1 MELGRFQLHKWIT
14 SLVVLAIIIFLS
26 SCMLTNH
33 PSIITSLKVEREVVP
48 TLGSCQVECI
58 VSDRDGSELSY
69 EWSASGGNIG
79 GNGPIVA
86 WIAPNSVGT
95 YTIVVKVSDNSGG
108 QGTGSIILT
117 VQANHPPTIESLI
130 VTPKEPKYMKEY
142 SRGYKILKGK
152 ICEIKCVASDS
163 EGGELSYEWSANGT
177 TISEEG
183 PMVTWTA
190 PLQGGEVAIIV
201 TVSDSSGGIATNSMV
216 FKVETCACA
225 FR

>member
-14 SLVVLAIIIFLS
+14 SLVVLAIIIFLGG
-26 SCMLTNH
+26 CMLTNH
-33 PSIITSLKVEREVVP
+33 PSIISSLKVEREIVP
-48 TLGSCQVECI
+48 TSGSCQVECI
-58 VSDRDGSELSY
+58 VSDRDGS
-69 EWSASGGNIG
+69 
-79 GNGPIVA
+79 
-86 WIAPNSVGT
+86 
-95 YTIVVKVSDNSGG
+95 
-108 QGTGSIILT
+108 
-117 VQANHPPTIESLI
+117 
-130 VTPKEPKYMKEY
+130 
-142 SRGYKILKGK
+142 
-152 ICEIKCVASDS
+152 
-163 EGGELSYEWSANGT
+163 ELSYEWSANGT